1 MSEPPPRR
9 PVIRPRARRT
19 AAPPAAAEIGHNG
32 GPPLDEEPHVPA
44 WGTGPIRT
52 YVAWRAA
59 RKKAFAPVSRD
70 VALFRIKKAERLGL
84 TYEEYTS
91 ELLDTGRH
99 LQAEDT
105 QRIAEIIAQ
114 RKPGSAS

>member
-1 MSEPPPRR
+1 MRTHVVPQSALS
-9 PVIRPRARRT
+9 PVLEAT
-19 AAPPAAAEIGHNG
+19 G

-52 YVAWRAA
+52 YVAWRTA

-70 VALFRIKKAERLGL
+70 VALFRIRKAERLGL

-91 ELLDTGRH
+91 ELLDSGRH

-105 QRIAEIIAQ
+105 QRIAEIIAR
-114 RKPGSAS
+114 RKPKSPS